1 MKNFPSY
8 PVEIIEK
15 KITEDFSEYESVP
28 PLTEED
34 ILSEEK
40 RAMLIKSENKQ
51 DDPMMRRKA
60 LEADLSAMLLRKKF
74 TKGDMRKLGYLIND
88 ARVKARVYN
97 YIHKYL
103 NKDDR
108 PN

>member
-1 MKNFPSY
+1 
-8 PVEIIEK
+8 
-15 KITEDFSEYESVP
+15 
-28 PLTEED
+28 
-34 ILSEEK
+34 
-40 RAMLIKSENKQ
+40 
-51 DDPMMRRKA
+51 MMRRKA